1 MTRTWCTDHPADRP
15 AGRQPAA
22 ARLPRVL
29 PDVRPIVL
37 PGLLAVLGA
46 ALVPGRA
53 LAQPAPAAPTVANTA
68 ATVQVSGY
76 QVSGNTL
83 LDPRTLDAALLPLLG
98 QRTLDELQRAAA
110 AVQQLYT
117 RAGYG
122 AVVAYVPP
130 QSGSGGTITIQV
142 VEGKISEVRVTGAQQ
157 FSADQVRAALPALQV
172 GRTPR
177 LTDIDAQLRIA
188 NENPARQVQVLISPG
203 QATGQAAAELRVTEQ
218 ALQRITLGLDNT
230 GNARTGD
237 WRVSAGWQHANLSGR
252 DDVLVAQL
260 QTSPS
265 QPDRVRVVSGGYRLP
280 LYAQRMALDAF
291 AAWSDVDGGSTPSL
305 AGDISF
311 SGRGRIVGGRAAWYL
326 PRWGDADPR
335 LALGLDRRA
344 YLNRCDIAGL
354 PSGACGP
361 AGESVAVTPLSLELA
376 LQAAGEQPWSLQL
389 SAHHNLRLGGA
400 HTDAAAFQAVRAD
413 ARPAYTAW
421 RVSASTAWALAD
433 GWQLRGRVHA
443 QYSADA
449 LVPGEQFGLGGAQ
462 SLRGYEE
469 RELVGDMGLSVS
481 FELGGPPLLGGA
493 AAAGEARAGLLRPH
507 AFIDAGSAANQ
518 GDAPCVDVRTRCS
531 AAAVG
536 VGARY
541 VLGPLQARL
550 DVAYALKAA
559 ARTQRGDTRAHV
571 ALQLGF

>member
-1 MTRTWCTDHPADRP
+1 MTRTWRTDSHAHDRL
-15 AGRQPAA
+15 AGRSPVSARQLAPAALPVLTMLLAALGALGAVAVPQPARAQTAATPPAA
-22 ARLPRVL
+22 A
-29 PDVRPIVL
+29 
-37 PGLLAVLGA
+37 AV
-46 ALVPGRA
+46 P
-53 LAQPAPAAPTVANTA
+53 

-83 LDPRTLDAALLPLLG
+83 LDPRMLDAALLPLLG
-98 QRTLDELQRAAA
+98 RRTLDELQRAAA
-110 AVQQLYT
+110 LVQQLYT

-130 QSGSGGTITIQV
+130 QTGSGGTITIQV
-142 VEGKISEVRVTGAQQ
+142 VEGKVSEVRVTGAQQ
-157 FSADQVRAALPALQV
+157 FSADQVRASLPALQV

-218 ALQRITLGLDNT
+218 PLQRLTLGLDNT

-237 WRVSAGWQHANLSGR
+237 WRVSAGWQHANLSGH
-252 DDVLVAQL
+252 DDVLVGQL
-260 QTSPS
+260 QTSPTHA
-265 QPDRVRVVSGGYRLP
+265 DRVRVLSGGYRLP

-291 AAWSDVDGGSTPSL
+291 AAWSDVDGGATPSL

-335 LALGLDRRA
+335 VALGLDRRA
-344 YLNRCDIAGL
+344 YLNQCAIAGL

-389 SAHHNLRLGGA
+389 SVHHNLRLGGA
-400 HTDAAAFQAVRAD
+400 HTDSAAFQAVRAD

-421 RVSASTAWALAD
+421 RASASTAWTLAD
-433 GWQLRGRVHA
+433 GWQLRGRVNA

-469 RELVGDMGLSVS
+469 RELVGDMGLSAS
-481 FELGGPPLLGGA
+481 FELGGPPLLGDM
-493 AAAGEARAGLLRPH
+493 AGGRAGLLRPH
-507 AFIDAGSAANQ
+507 AFIDAGSAGNQ

-541 VLGPLQARL
+541 ALGKLQARL
-550 DVAYALKAA
+550 DLAYALKTA

-571 ALQLGF
+571 ALQVGF